1 MTKKLMVDCSTGI
14 VTEEEMTAEE
24 IAQCEADAVA
34 WQAEK
39 EARQAEADAKAQ
51 ARASALAKLKALGL
65 SDEEIGAL

>member
-1 MTKKLMVDCSTGI
+1 MTKKLIVDCSTGI

-24 IAQCEADAVA
+24 IAQCEADSLA
-34 WQAEK
+34 WQTEK
-39 EARQAEADAKAQ
+39 ERIQEEADTKAQ